1 MTGCKA
7 GHRTIY
13 VTRQVYQSVPL
24 HFSETWAYHS
34 RMNNSKMIL
43 IAIMLIAIL
52 ITEIMLAALYAAKI
66 ADDQMAR
73 MKEDNN
79 VNDKR
84 SI

>member
-1 MTGCKA
+1 
-7 GHRTIY
+7 
-13 VTRQVYQSVPL
+13 
-24 HFSETWAYHS
+24 
-34 RMNNSKMIL
+34 MIL
-43 IAIMLIAIL
+43 TVILLIAIL